1 MVLILLTMVSSN
13 LIFFMPYLSKSHQEI
28 NERILL
34 CVDGIYN
41 DISSITTLCPYP
53 GIAIIIMSLL
63 SIRSLDDLAILQ
75 SNLKSKTPLTIIP
88 RSKPLSLYRRR
99 PDSRSKTIF

>member
-1 MVLILLTMVSSN
+1 M
-13 LIFFMPYLSKSHQEI
+13 
-28 NERILL
+28 
-34 CVDGIYN
+34 CWCCWIYS

-63 SIRSLDDLAILQ
+63 SIRSLGDSAILQ

-88 RSKPLSLYRRR
+88 RFKPFVPLPEGDQIVGVKPFLDKKAAVPNEIDPAPAIPTLKVYL
-99 PDSRSKTIF
+99 IFLTQD